1 MEKKIRVCDFCGCM
15 LDNLYKVINGKSETP
30 IYFSLELVGNMCR
43 LKADICED
51 CIKKII
57 DNGEV
62 LRIINDVDKNQEA

>member
-1 MEKKIRVCDFCGCM
+1 MERKIRVCDFCGCL
-15 LDNLYKVINGKSETP
+15 LDNLYKVINGKNEIP
-30 IYFSLELVGNMCR
+30 IFFSLELVGNMCR

-62 LRIINDVDKNQEA
+62 LRIINEVDKNQEA